1 MTAENP
7 LKSAKAITDALMHRL
22 KTNEMQFYDV
32 IEEVGSGWLPKGTIP
47 FHITVRNGIATF
59 QVYAQSQVDANDQVT
74 HWLEQME
81 LDDPDA
87 E

>member
-7 LKSAKAITDALMHRL
+7 LKSAKEIADALMHRL

-32 IEEVGSGWLPKGTIP
+32 VEAVGSGWFPRGNIP
-47 FHITVRNGIATF
+47 FHIIVRDGVATF
-59 QVYAQSQVDANDQVT
+59 RVYALSQIDANDQVS

-81 LDDPDA
+81 LDDPDG